1 MPMIKGVLSSG
12 SLSMCPSRRDSYVPM
27 PVLENKF
34 PSLVQKDLHL
44 LDENALS

>member
-1 MPMIKGVLSSG
+1 MPMIKEVLSSG